1 MSKDDCKE
9 LKNIKFQTMMTSS
22 TNTIT
27 ENDTKKSKNDVD
39 KLLKEES
46 DKNKKEQWSK
56 LDKTDKI
63 KKVNEYISK
72 TLKEDMQLSNS
83 EIAELKKYMLN
94 CIDKKRLKNTDV
106 QYDKETG
113 MIKKIPALVCNK
125 LNRKFTLKRE
135 KKLSTLKSLAPKKAK
150 TKRNSPT
157 KKDD

>member
-106 QYDKETG
+106 QYDKDTG
-113 MIKKIPALVCNK
+113 TIKKIPALVCNK

-150 TKRNSPT
+150 TKRKSPT

>member
-83 EIAELKKYMLN
+83 EISELKKYMLN

-113 MIKKIPALVCNK
+113 MIKKIPALVWNK